1 MNLWLMQTIYLAG
14 AAALLPFAPF
24 LYLQGRYVRRKVGL
38 LPDAAGGKTGAFGD
52 AGETAEPVNL
62 LAIGESTV
70 AGLGAKTHETAL
82 AGQFARVLSEKTGKP
97 VRWHV
102 IGKNGVTAKRALK
115 ELLPQIPAGEKF
127 DYIIVGLGGNDVLK
141 LSSPLKWRRNMLKI
155 LRKLR
160 EKYPESVI
168 FITNVAAIKLSPVLP
183 EPIKFILWRLSRL
196 HNANIKQF
204 VREFTDVYYYEQPD
218 AVPPDFFADGIHP
231 SEAGYKIWSEEII
244 KTMNR
249 QEQQKR

>member
-14 AAALLPFAPF
+14 AVVILPFAPF
-24 LYLQGRYVRRKVGL
+24 LYLQGQYVRRKVGL
-38 LPDAAGGKTGAFGD
+38 LPDAAGEKTGKFGD
-52 AGETAEPVNL
+52 DEDFVNL

-82 AGQFARVLSEKTGKP
+82 AGQFARVLSETIGKS

-115 ELLPQIPAGEKF
+115 ELVPLIPDEEKF

-141 LSSPLKWRRNMLKI
+141 LSSPLKWRRNMMKI
-155 LRKLR
+155 LRLLR
-160 EKYPESVI
+160 EKHPESVI
-168 FITNVAAIKLSPVLP
+168 FITNVAAIKLSPALP
-183 EPIKFILWRLSRL
+183 EPIKFILGRLSRL

-204 VREFTDVYYYEQPD
+204 VREFERVYYYEQPES
-218 AVPPDFFADGIHP
+218 VPPDFFSDGIHP
-231 SEAGYKIWSEEII
+231 SEAGYKVWSEEII
-244 KTMNR
+244 KTMSRN
-249 QEQQKR
+249 ES